1 MKKNSFSVPVVL
13 SVAMAVFALISA
25 TAKAD
30 SSETPVQDNLFTN
43 SEGHYQIQVIS
54 PFDATTDGSSTKIFV
69 PVDETGTNLFYKRLV
84 VDTEPLSKEEGHSR
98 LKGKKVV
105 INGRVFYE
113 TIEQGHFKFSHYTRV
128 SFRTLGDRKV
138 YRVVFEFDTI
148 KRGLIPQVPSSAVD
162 YNINKETSSM
172 LKMLRSLRILG

>member
-1 MKKNSFSVPVVL
+1 MKKNRISVPVVL

-30 SSETPVQDNLFTN
+30 SSESPIQDNLFTN

-54 PFDATTDGSSTKIFV
+54 PYKPSLHGSRLDVYV
-69 PVDETGTNLFYKRLV
+69 PVDETDTNLFYKRLV
-84 VDTEPLSKEEGHSR
+84 VDSEPLTKQNGRIH
-98 LKGKKVV
+98 LHGKRVV

-113 TIEQGHFKFSHYTRV
+113 TIEQGRFKFSHYTRV

-138 YRVVFEFDTI
+138 YRVDFEFDTI
-148 KRGLIPQVPSSAVD
+148 KRGLIPQVPESAAD
-162 YNINKETSSM
+162 YNINKETSAMLQM
-172 LKMLRSLRILG
+172 LKSLKLLG